1 MRGARQLKPL
11 AHALLAATT
20 LLFSLEAW
28 PDRLTVPLD
37 DPSAPAKLDVSL
49 VNGSV
54 QIVGARVDVVTI
66 ALDDDGEKS
75 NDSGMKNVSKALRA
89 LKLSQKGNRVE
100 ISVNPSTDAE
110 IELEVPLASS
120 AKVSTVNG
128 KIEVR
133 GLTGE
138 LELHNTTGRIVANE
152 VSGPVS
158 ASTVNGRVVAEL
170 SATPAREE
178 MAFSTLNGD
187 VDVTL
192 PEGFGADLTL
202 SSDNGSIY
210 SDFELVVGAGEQ
222 PPSRRRVGKKVNGRI
237 NGGGPMMMLRTF
249 NGDIMLHE
257 RKR

>member
-1 MRGARQLKPL
+1 MGRPPMRALGQAWL
-11 AHALLAATT
+11 ATMT
-20 LLFSLEAW
+20 LLFALDAR
-28 PDRLTVPLD
+28 PDQVTVPLD

-54 QIVGARVDVVTI
+54 RIVGAPVDVVTI
-66 ALDDDGEKS
+66 DLDDGREESD
-75 NDSGMKNVSKALRA
+75 DSGMRSVSKALRA
-89 LKLSQKGNRVE
+89 LKLSQKGNRIE

-110 IELEVPLASS
+110 IEVKVPSASS

-128 KIEVR
+128 KIAVR

-138 LELHNTTGRIVANE
+138 LELHNTNGRIVASD

-158 ASTVNGRVVAEL
+158 ASTVNGKVVAEL

-192 PEGFGADLTL
+192 PEGFGADLAL
-202 SSDNGSIY
+202 SSGNGSIY
-210 SDFELVVGAGEQ
+210 SDFELVVGAGERA
-222 PPSRRRVGKKVNGRI
+222 PSRHPVGKKMSGKI
-237 NGGGPMMMLRTF
+237 NGGGPTIMLRTF
-249 NGDIMLHE
+249 NGDIVLHE